1 MAYVDFMGNNHN
13 RTKRDYLGRVNAHDK
28 AAVAEIAT
36 KFGED
41 YWDGERHLGYGGYR
55 YIEGW
60 WLPVAKAMAERY
72 GLKAGDKVLDV
83 GCGKGFLLHELTR
96 AVPGLVVAGL
106 DVSDYAIA
114 NAKEEVRGALRQ
126 GHARE
131 LPYADNEFDF
141 VVSINTLHNL
151 HNYDLWA
158 ALREIERVGKS
169 NAKHITIE
177 AYRNEREKMNLLYW
191 QLTCRAFLTPQE
203 WEWLFQQTGYS
214 GDYGC
219 IFFE

>member
-1 MAYVDFMGNNHN
+1 MTRNHTS
-13 RTKRDYLGRVNAHDK
+13 TKRDYLGRVKAHDK
-28 AAVAEIAT
+28 AEVAEIAT
-36 KFGED
+36 KFGAE
-41 YWDGERHLGYGGYR
+41 YWDGERHLGYGGYK

-60 WLPVAKAMAERY
+60 WLPIAKAMAERY
-72 GLKAGDKVLDV
+72 GLKPGHKVLDV
-83 GCGKGFLLHELTR
+83 GCGKGFLLYELTR
-96 AVPGLVVAGL
+96 AVPGIEVAGL
-106 DVSDYAIA
+106 DVSHYAIA
-114 NAKEEVRGALRQ
+114 NSKEEIRGALRQ

-151 HNYDLWA
+151 YNYDLWP
-158 ALREIERVGKS
+158 ALKEIERVGKG

-177 AYRNEREKMNLLYW
+177 AYRNEREKVNLLYW

-203 WEWLFQQTGYS
+203 WEWLFAQTGYS

>member
-1 MAYVDFMGNNHN
+1 MAYIEFIEKVH
-13 RTKRDYLGRVNAHDK
+13 RSTKRDYMARVLAGNK
-28 AAVAEIAT
+28 AEFASVA
-36 KFGED
+36 KRFDFD
-41 YWDGERHLGYGGYR
+41 YWDGSRNTGYGGYKYDGR
-55 YIEGW
+55 
-60 WLPVAKAMAERY
+60 WLDVARRLAAHY

-83 GCGKGFLLHELTR
+83 GCGKGFLLYELTR
-96 AVPGLVVAGL
+96 AVPGLQVAGL

-158 ALREIERVGKS
+158 ALKEIERVGKGS
-169 NAKHITIE
+169 AKHITIE

-203 WEWLFQQTGYS
+203 WEWL
-214 GDYGC
+214 
-219 IFFE
+219 